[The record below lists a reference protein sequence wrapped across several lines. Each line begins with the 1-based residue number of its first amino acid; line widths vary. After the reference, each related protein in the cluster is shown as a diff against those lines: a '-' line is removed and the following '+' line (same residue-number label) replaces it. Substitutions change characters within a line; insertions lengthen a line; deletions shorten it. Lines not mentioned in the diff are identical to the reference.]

1 MNIFIIASAAF
12 LNGQY
17 QFAYLEHK
25 PFGSIY
31 QFTTSE
37 HCEAKL
43 DEFFKSGIAFDPEKN
58 MNYEFLL
65 SEYGRRILSVIGSP
79 HGGSAM
85 QQYNLNCKEITL
97 GD

>member
-17 QFAYLEHK
+17 HSAHLEHR

-37 HCEAKL
+37 QCESKL
-43 DEFFKSGIAFDPEKN
+43 DEFFKSGMNYDPEKN
-58 MNYEFLL
+58 MNYEFFYQNTEDAYLVL
-65 SEYGRRILSVIGSP
+65 SALRTV
-79 HGGSAM
+79 A
-85 QQYNLNCKEITL
+85 
-97 GD
+97 